1 MRAWLV
7 MGVLAAMAGLGACAK
22 PDACY
27 GLSDAEAVA
36 KVISG
41 YDALPAIDKAD
52 AAQMQFSKARTLGL
66 GRNAQ
71 AKDSGQALTQLWF
84 SQDDHTVTVAT
95 LLEDCRLSFRPNLT
109 PDAIK
114 QAAIPAATPKF

>member
-1 MRAWLV
+1 MGALV
-7 MGVLAAMAGLGACAK
+7 ALSGLGACAK

-52 AAQMQFSKARTLGL
+52 AAQMQFSKARTRGI
-66 GRNAQ
+66 GRNTQ

-84 SQDDHTVTVAT
+84 SQDDRTATVAT

-114 QAAIPAATPKF
+114 QAAIPASPPHF